1 MDTTTAAPS
10 LPDSDWQEV
19 SAEYARHQV
28 RVLARP
34 SFWDSWLTILRFGKS
49 VQKELQDFNFQVN
62 SLLSTVMS
70 KITYNSQP
78 GMRELVELNT
88 KWLEFTAYYHSR
100 TEPTFSLH
108 WRQR

>member
-1 MDTTTAAPS
+1 MDTTTPAPS
-10 LPDSDWQEV
+10 LPDADWQEV
-19 SAEYARHQV
+19 SVEYARHQV

-34 SFWDSWLTILRFGKS
+34 SFWECWLTILRFGKS

-78 GMRELVELNT
+78 GMRELVEFNT
-88 KWLEFTAYYHSR
+88 
-100 TEPTFSLH
+100 
-108 WRQR
+108 